1 MIGLYTTEKP
11 LSLRTKGFL
20 FFKKKI
26 IKKKKKKK
34 KKDFSKRNESF
45 QSSV

>member
-11 LSLRTKGFL
+11 LSLKTKGFL
-20 FFKKKI
+20 FFESKLI
-26 IKKKKKKK
+26 QKKKKKK